1 MRVMSFRHGDVDS
14 FGVVTA
20 AGVIDMGARLAG
32 RYGTL
37 RDVIAADAL
46 DTLRDMSQD
55 YTADYSLEDVT
66 FLPPIPAPEKIICV
80 GINYRP
86 HIEETGREPPEYPLL
101 FVRFPGSLTGHNEAL
116 VVPSLSHRLDYE
128 GELAVIIGRAGR
140 HIPAQG
146 ALRHV
151 AGYACVNDGS
161 VRDYQRHTSQF
172 TPGKNFQSS
181 GSFGPWLTTADEV
194 GDPGSLTLETRLN
207 GDVMQSASVGDLV
220 FDIPAL
226 IAYVSSFAE
235 LTPGDVIV
243 TGTPGGV
250 GYVRKPPVY
259 MKAGDVVEVDISG
272 VGVLRNR
279 VAEEV
284 NTLDSGSFRVDESNP
299 EEVSEV

>member
-1 MRVMSFRHGDVDS
+1 MRLMSFRHDDADS

-20 AGVIDMGARLAG
+20 AGVIDAGARLRG
-32 RYGTL
+32 RYATL
-37 RDVIAADAL
+37 RDVVADEAL
-46 DTLRDMSQD
+46 DTLRAMPQD
-55 YTADYSLEDVT
+55 YDADYALEEVT
-66 FLPPIPAPEKIICV
+66 FLPPIPAPERIICV

-86 HIEETGREPPEYPLL
+86 HIEETGREQPDYPLL

-128 GELAVIIGRAGR
+128 GELAVVIGRAGR

-151 AGYACVNDGS
+151 AGYACFNDGS

-172 TPGKNFQSS
+172 TPGKNFQAS

-194 GDPGSLTLETRLN
+194 GDPAELSLETRLN
-207 GDVMQSASVGDLV
+207 GEVMQSASVGDLV
-220 FDIPAL
+220 FDVPAL
-226 IAYVSSFAE
+226 IAYISSFAE

-272 VGVLRNR
+272 IGVLRNR

-284 NTLDSGSFRVDESNP
+284 NTLDSGRFRRG
-299 EEVSEV
+299 VSA

>member
-1 MRVMSFRHGDVDS
+1 MRVMSFRHGDTDS

-20 AGVIDMGARLAG
+20 AGVIDAGARLAG
-32 RYGTL
+32 RFATL

-46 DTLRDMSQD
+46 DELRTIAQD
-55 YTADYSLEDVT
+55 YSADHALEAVT
-66 FLPPIPAPEKIICV
+66 FLPPIPNPDKIVCV

-86 HIEETGREPPEYPLL
+86 HIEETGREPPEYPML
-101 FVRFPGSLTGHNEAL
+101 FVRFPGSVTGHNRAL

-128 GELAVIIGRAGR
+128 GELAVVIGRRGR
-140 HIPAQG
+140 HIPAHG

-151 AGYACVNDGS
+151 AGYACFNDGS

-181 GSFGPWLTTADEV
+181 GGFGPWLTTADEV
-194 GDPGSLTLETRLN
+194 GDPAGLTLETRLN
-207 GDVMQSASVGDLV
+207 GKVMQSASVGDLV
-220 FDIPAL
+220 FDVPAL
-226 IAYVSSFAE
+226 IAYLSSFTE
-235 LTPGDVIV
+235 LLPGDVIV

-272 VGVLRNR
+272 IGVLRNR

-284 NTLDSGSFRVDESNP
+284 NTLDSASPAG
-299 EEVSEV
+299 EVSA